1 MMIILYIILLLL
13 LRQDTYT
20 LNSFTNSSMV
30 VWSPSPVKI
39 KAHPFF
45 ARLRAM
51 PSPIPLVE
59 PVTKATLPLKSITKT
74 LQLFWLSFNVC
85 SMIYKYIFTTFE
97 DNLLSMYLWSLL
109 LVWKLLL
116 ENCTLTGSFSHNIIY
131 KGRIKAGLHCYF
143 GDSWKKEY
151 ILLY

>member
-1 MMIILYIILLLL
+1 MRIIFYIILLLL

-116 ENCTLTGSFSHNIIY
+116 ENCTLTGSFSHNLIY
-131 KGRIKAGLHCYF
+131 KERIKAGLHCYF
-143 GDSWKKEY
+143 GDSWKKKY

>member
-1 MMIILYIILLLL
+1 MNRITWSQITWYKGNIAIAWSVNTYNKGQNVEMMIIFYIILLLL

-45 ARLRAM
+45 ARLRAI

-85 SMIYKYIFTTFE
+85 SMIYKYRFTTFE

-116 ENCTLTGSFSHNIIY
+116 ENCT
-131 KGRIKAGLHCYF
+131 C
-143 GDSWKKEY
+143 
-151 ILLY
+151 